1 MWLSADECKK
11 PAPLKPGQ
19 VVFFVIQPRYM
30 NVDIRIIIDVTQ
42 GDVDF
47 FMSPQDDSFVVQTNK
62 TTNTHQVYLDSR
74 YSWVRELDAENS
86 HPLHI
91 GPKLDYYE
99 GLSVSASSAGA
110 GANVT
115 QSLPEEREFWVPKIE
130 NCKSL
135 SGSGFYVK
143 DKVAQDLSTYITLD
157 QCNTLLRVFG
167 LKNRLVLTL
176 PQGAHNLTTT
186 RFYMALRANAGPS
199 PSYGLVFFRQ
209 DQSHIDLFVFFS
221 VFFSCFF
228 LFLAVCVVIWKAKQA
243 ADVRRARRR
252 QFVEMLHMAKR
263 PFAAIS
269 VQVNENSPFCATP
282 LQGRRNRN
290 RIKAHNLSVVSSG
303 STVQPLTGQVPPV
316 SQGGPSAGTG
326 GSGVASSL
334 PEIRM
339 VALEPTADN
348 LAAVATVFV
357 RLPGKFRTPLG
368 MVLGSTLITMPRLSS
383 VGNNRML
390 RRRRNSYHAV
400 HFQQQAGGHNNGQPG
415 HQVHPMQ

>member
-1 MWLSADECKK
+1 M
-11 PAPLKPGQ
+11 
-19 VVFFVIQPRYM
+19 IQPRYM
-30 NVDIRIIIDVTQ
+30 NVDIRIVIDVTQ

-47 FMSPQDDSFVVQTNK
+47 FMSPQEDSFVVVSNQSTY
-62 TTNTHQVYLDSR
+62 THQVYLDNR
-74 YSWVRELDAENS
+74 YSWVRELDAENA

-91 GPKLDYYE
+91 SPKFDYYDA
-99 GLSVSASSAGA
+99 GGPMGSTVTTLASATGSST
-110 GANVT
+110 ANVT
-115 QSLPEEREFWVPKIE
+115 LAASQEEKLYWTPKIE

-135 SGSGFYVK
+135 SGTGFYVK

-186 RFYMALRANAGPS
+186 RFYMALRANPGPTA
-199 PSYGLVFFRQ
+199 SYGLVFFRQ

-263 PFAAIS
+263 PFATIA
-269 VQVNENSPFCATP
+269 VQVNENSPFCVTP
-282 LQGRRNRN
+282 LQGRRNRH
-290 RIKAHNLSVVSSG
+290 RIKAHNLNLVSG
-303 STVQPLTGQVPPV
+303 GNALQPLTGNWSATAGSV
-316 SQGGPSAGTG
+316 SQCGGGGSVAHGGGTG
-326 GSGVASSL
+326 GGP

-339 VALEPTADN
+339 VALEPTSDN
-348 LAAVATVFV
+348 LAAVATVFI
-357 RLPGKFRTPLG
+357 RLPGKFKTPVGL
-368 MVLGSTLITMPRLSS
+368 VLGSTLITMPRLAA
-383 VGNNRML
+383 VNNNRIL
-390 RRRRNSYHAV
+390 RRQRNSYH
-400 HFQQQAGGHNNGQPG
+400 
-415 HQVHPMQ
+415 VHPTNPVQ

>member
-1 MWLSADECKK
+1 M
-11 PAPLKPGQ
+11 
-19 VVFFVIQPRYM
+19 IQPRYM

-47 FMSPQDDSFVVQTNK
+47 FMSPQDDSFVVLTNK
-62 TTNTHQVYLDSR
+62 TTNTHQVYLDHR
-74 YSWVRELDAENS
+74 YSWVRELDAENA

-91 GPKLDYYE
+91 SPKYEYYDGPGSSITSSGGGGGAASS
-99 GLSVSASSAGA
+99 GLS
-110 GANVT
+110 NVT
-115 QSLPEEREFWVPKIE
+115 IVAEEKLYWTPKIE

-135 SGSGFYVK
+135 SGTGFYVK
-143 DKVAQDLSTYITLD
+143 DQVAQDLSTYITLD

-186 RFYMALRANAGPS
+186 RFFMALRANPGPTA
-199 PSYGLVFFRQ
+199 SYGLVFFRQ

-269 VQVNENSPFCATP
+269 VLVNENSPFCATP
-282 LQGRRNRN
+282 LQGRRNRH

-303 STVQPLTGQVPPV
+303 STVAPLTGG
-316 SQGGPSAGTG
+316 QGTAAASGGTASNAMITAGA
-326 GSGVASSL
+326 SGNGQS
-334 PEIRM
+334 EIRM

-357 RLPGKFRTPLG
+357 RLPGKFRTPVGL
-368 MVLGSTLITMPRLSS
+368 VLGSTLITMPRLSA
-383 VGNNRML
+383 VGGNNRML
-390 RRRRNSYHAV
+390 RRRRNSYHTV
-400 HFQQQAGGHNNGQPG
+400 HFQHQTGGGYNNNAQPG
-415 HQVHPMQ
+415 HHQVHPMQ

>member
-1 MWLSADECKK
+1 
-11 PAPLKPGQ
+11 
-19 VVFFVIQPRYM
+19 M

-47 FMSPQDDSFVVQTNK
+47 FMSPQDDSFVVSTNK
-62 TTNTHQVYLDSR
+62 TTGSHQIYLDNR
-74 YSWVRELDAENS
+74 YSWVRELDGES
-86 HPLHI
+86 LHPLHI
-91 GPKLDYYE
+91 TPAIKYEFLDGSAVVKGRDGGGIS
-99 GLSVSASSAGA
+99 GLTSG
-110 GANVT
+110 NVT
-115 QSLPEEREFWVPKIE
+115 ITPEENQFWTPKIE

-135 SGSGFYVK
+135 SGNGFYVK
-143 DKVAQDLSTYITLD
+143 DKNAKDLSTYITLN
-157 QCNTLLRVFG
+157 QCNTLLRVYG

-176 PQGAHNLTTT
+176 PQVAHNLTTT
-186 RFYMALRANAGPS
+186 RFYMALRANPGPTA
-199 PSYGLVFFRQ
+199 SYGLVFFRQ

-263 PFAAIS
+263 PFASIA
-269 VQVNENSPFCATP
+269 VLVNEYSPFCVTP

-303 STVQPLTGQVPPV
+303 STVQPLTGQLPTT
-316 SQGGPSAGTG
+316 SGTG
-326 GSGVASSL
+326 VSGSGNSRT
-334 PEIRM
+334 EIRL
-339 VALEPTADN
+339 VAVEPTSDN

-368 MVLGSTLITMPRLSS
+368 LALGSTLITMPNL
-383 VGNNRML
+383 GNNRML
-390 RRRRNSYHAV
+390 RRRRNSHHAV
-400 HFQQQAGGHNNGQPG
+400 HFQHHGGGGGVVGIGGNVQQG

>member
-1 MWLSADECKK
+1 M
-11 PAPLKPGQ
+11 
-19 VVFFVIQPRYM
+19 IQPRYM

-47 FMSPQDDSFVVQTNK
+47 FMSPQDDSFVVLTNQS
-62 TTNTHQVYLDSR
+62 TNTHQVHLDPR
-74 YSWVRELDAENS
+74 YSWVRELDAEIV

-91 GPKLDYYE
+91 GPKHEYYE
-99 GLSVSASSAGA
+99 SDGGA
-110 GANVT
+110 GRSGGGGAGTGAANVT
-115 QSLPEEREFWVPKIE
+115 QASVPEERVFWTPRIE

-135 SGSGFYVK
+135 SGTGFYVK

-186 RFYMALRANAGPS
+186 RFYMALRANTGPTA
-199 PSYGLVFFRQ
+199 SYGLVFFRQ

-263 PFAAIS
+263 PFAAMS
-269 VQVNENSPFCATP
+269 VQVNENSPFCVTP
-282 LQGRRNRN
+282 LQNRRNRN

-303 STVQPLTGQVPPV
+303 STVQPLTGQM
-316 SQGGPSAGTG
+316 GGVGGAGGSVNGTG
-326 GSGVASSL
+326 VNTGG
-334 PEIRM
+334 
-339 VALEPTADN
+339 
-348 LAAVATVFV
+348 
-357 RLPGKFRTPLG
+357 
-368 MVLGSTLITMPRLSS
+368 
-383 VGNNRML
+383 
-390 RRRRNSYHAV
+390 RRRRCEWWCLARDSY
-400 HFQQQAGGHNNGQPG
+400 GGVGADG
-415 HQVHPMQ
+415 G

>member
-1 MWLSADECKK
+1 M
-11 PAPLKPGQ
+11 
-19 VVFFVIQPRYM
+19 IQPRYM

-42 GDVDF
+42 GDIDF
-47 FMSPQDDSFVVQTNK
+47 FMSPQDDSFVVMTNK
-62 TTNTHQVYLDSR
+62 STGSHQVYLDNR
-74 YSWVRELDAENS
+74 YSWVRELDGENS

-91 GPKLDYYE
+91 TPAKYE
-99 GLSVSASSAGA
+99 FLEGGGTAGDPISVG
-110 GANVT
+110 NVT
-115 QSLPEEREFWVPKIE
+115 IATTAEEREFWTPKIE

-135 SGSGFYVK
+135 SGTGFYVK
-143 DKVAQDLSTYITLD
+143 DKLAKDLSTYITLN

-176 PQGAHNLTTT
+176 PQVAHNLTTT
-186 RFYMALRANAGPS
+186 RFFMALRANPGPTA
-199 PSYGLVFFRQ
+199 SYGLVFFRQ

-263 PFAAIS
+263 PFASIA
-269 VQVNENSPFCATP
+269 VLVNEYSPFCATP

-290 RIKAHNLSVVSSG
+290 RIKAHNLSLVSSG
-303 STVQPLTGQVPPV
+303 STVQPLGSGATG
-316 SQGGPSAGTG
+316 SMG
-326 GSGVASSL
+326 GSSGAAGGANGSAM
-334 PEIRM
+334 EIRL

-348 LAAVATVFV
+348 QAAVATVLV

-368 MVLGSTLITMPRLSS
+368 LALGSTLVTMPRISGL
-383 VGNNRML
+383 GNNRIL
-390 RRRRNSYHAV
+390 RRRRNSSHAV
-400 HFQQQAGGHNNGQPG
+400 PYQHHGGGGGAGVVAQG